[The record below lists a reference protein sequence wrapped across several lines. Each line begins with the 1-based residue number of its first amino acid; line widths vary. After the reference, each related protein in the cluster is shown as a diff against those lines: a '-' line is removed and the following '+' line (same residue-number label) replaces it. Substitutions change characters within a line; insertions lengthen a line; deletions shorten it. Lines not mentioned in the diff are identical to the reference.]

1 MPPLA
6 SVRRVCSNDVTA
18 VIGLVRDVLAEFGLR
33 FGVGAAT
40 DDALAQLPASY
51 EENGGAFWVAV
62 DSTGELVG
70 TCGVFPVE
78 PGTFEVRKMYLRPEV
93 RGQGV
98 GRALLD
104 ETVAW
109 ARARGGRRLVLD
121 TTEQMTGAIAFYESH
136 GFVRD
141 DSQMRGARCS
151 RGYRRDL

>member
-1 MPPLA
+1 MPPLT

-18 VIGLVRDVLAEFGLR
+18 VLGLVRDVLAEFGLR

-40 DDALAQLPASY
+40 DDALAQLPTSY
-51 EENGGAFWVAV
+51 EEHGGAFWVAV
-62 DSTGELVG
+62 VSTGEIVG
-70 TCGVFPVE
+70 TCGIFPLD
-78 PGTFEVRKMYLRPEV
+78 PGTFEVRKMYLQPEV

-104 ETVAW
+104 ESVAW

-121 TTEQMTGAIAFYESH
+121 TTEQMRRAIAFYESH